1 MPANNPVRYNSG
13 TTLNYSLKKNQI
25 SFGVENVDYG
35 PTSQTNW
42 YAYTPIY
49 GYIIVTD
56 SYSQGISSQ
65 SNAYPI
71 FWGTSGKTDS
81 ELIGLINTLPGRFG
95 LPPLVT
101 LEEAIGWLEAEGKYG
116 IQNIY
121 CETLLTDGLQLYLDA
136 GYTLS
141 YPLAGTKWSDLS
153 GNNNDGLLNN
163 VTYNSSVDGCL
174 SFSSSSSSYISFS
187 AVTNLPNGNDNYT
200 ITTWIYPT
208 SLGDKG
214 IIGWGNYSNTNEAN
228 ILKLTSTG
236 IVNSWQGNDLS
247 ATTVVT
253 TSAWHNIVVTFDGTD
268 RKIYLDGIMVGSD
281 QPGSSHNVTT
291 TSNLTVGVGNLSN
304 LNYFDGLISNIYVY
318 DIALDIEEIFENL
331 VSQSGRFSVIPPTP
345 TPTPAVTP
353 TVTPTPSITP
363 SVTTTP
369 TITSTVTQTNTITPT
384 PTITPTVTNS
394 PTITLT
400 PSVSLTPTITPSV
413 TSLPTFTSGDTMFL
427 DGTDSSIHLYNPEI
441 GILYHSFSISLSGTP
456 LNIGLTDNKIFINDT
471 SGNIHSYDY
480 TSQPFSVTYDSTYS
494 FPTYVGSG
502 MTAIDNNTIL
512 IANDSVYRLN
522 LSASTSELIFSLTGS
537 CASCIVNGDI
547 IYDNLSDQYA
557 ITYINTGTSESFAT
571 IFDASGNT
579 ITELALSGYTGSS
592 YTDLNNIRGM
602 YTSSGYVFGVTY
614 DLFTYNLGF
623 SVVYVSEESEPIN
636 KGTQKI
642 TGASGVASSTSWTNP
657 PPYFIYV

>member
-253 TSAWHNIVVTFDGTD
+253 TSAWHNIVVTFNGTD
-268 RKIYLDGIMVGSD
+268 RNIYLDGILVGSD

-291 TSNLTVGVGNLSN
+291 ISNLTIGVGNISSSE
-304 LNYFDGLISNIYVY
+304 YFDGLISNVFVY
-318 DIALDIEEIFENL
+318 DVALDIEEIFENL
-331 VSQSGRFSVIPPTP
+331 VSQASRFSVVPPTP
-345 TPTPAVTP
+345 TPTPSITP
-353 TVTPTPSITP
+353 TVTPTITP
-363 SVTTTP
+363 TPTLTITP
-369 TITSTVTQTNTITPT
+369 TITSSVTPTTTTTPT
-384 PTITPTVTNS
+384 PTVTPTVTNT
-394 PTITLT
+394 PTVTVTSSVTPTPTLT
-400 PSVSLTPTITPSV
+400 PSP
-413 TSLPTFTSGDTMFL
+413 TSLPTFASGDTMFL
-427 DGTDSSIHLYNPEI
+427 DSTDNSVYLYSPENNY
-441 GILYHSFSISLSGTP
+441 LTYLFNVSTSGTA
-456 LNIGLTDNKIFINDT
+456 LNIGATTDKIFVNDDL
-471 SGNIHSYDY
+471 GNIYSYSY
-480 TSQPFSVTYDSTYS
+480 TSSPFVATSSSSYS
-494 FPTYVGSG
+494 FPSYIGSG
-502 MTAIDNNTIL
+502 MTAVDNNTLL

-522 LSASTSELIFSLTGS
+522 LSALTSELVFSLSGVCST
-537 CASCIVNGDI
+537 CVTNGDV
-547 IYDNLSDQYA
+547 IYDSVSQQYA
-557 ITYINTGTSESFAT
+557 LNYVDTGTSVSYAT
-571 IFDASGNT
+571 LFDASGNT
-579 ITELALSGYTGSS
+579 ITELNLSGFTGSS
-592 YTDLNNIRGM
+592 YTDLNNIRGLFT
-602 YTSSGYVFGVTY
+602 YQGVVYGVTY
-614 DLFTYNLGF
+614 DMFTYNLAF
-623 SVVYVSEESEPIN
+623 QVVNVSTEGEPSN
-636 KGTQKI
+636 KASQKVS
-642 TGASGVASSTSWTNP
+642 GASGISESTTWINP
-657 PPYFIYV
+657 PPYFIYS